1 MEDIIYFELNNWF
14 EGSDYP
20 DNDRFRKWM
29 GNDLHLFFG
38 DEDWVKENKLCVV
51 ETYIDMSVNF
61 CVTATKKWVDD
72 NCPELLSEYSKFLR
86 VPDDEGDVC
95 GRFGTIFLDYCDEN
109 IGVTYVEEDDY

>member
-1 MEDIIYFELNNWF
+1 
-14 EGSDYP
+14 
-20 DNDRFRKWM
+20 
-29 GNDLHLFFG
+29 
-38 DEDWVKENKLCVV
+38 
-51 ETYIDMSVNF
+51 MSVNF

-109 IGVTYVEEDDY
+109 IGVTCVEEDDY